1 MAELIIRSERLASRL
16 LKVAQR
22 EQRSVEEM
30 LEQWLE
36 EHDTEFGEMPA
47 SGSSEALLAS
57 ALAAGIES
65 SGEVDTSARSR
76 EILETEYAEYLQRR
90 LDER

>member
-1 MAELIIRSERLASRL
+1 MAELIIRSERLAFRL
-16 LKVAQR
+16 LEIARR

-36 EHDTEFGEMPA
+36 EHEPESAQIPRP
-47 SGSSEALLAS
+47 GSSEALLAS
-57 ALAAGIES
+57 ALAADIAS
-65 SGEVDTSARSR
+65 AGEVDTSARSR
-76 EILETEYAEYLQRR
+76 EILETEYTDYLKRR

>member
-1 MAELIIRSERLASRL
+1 MAELIIRSERLAFRL
-16 LKVAQR
+16 LEIARR

-36 EHDTEFGEMPA
+36 EHEPDAAQVPTP
-47 SGSSEALLAS
+47 GSSEALLAS
-57 ALAAGIES
+57 ALAADIASAEA
-65 SGEVDTSARSR
+65 VDTSARSR
-76 EILETEYAEYLQRR
+76 EILETEYTDYLKRR